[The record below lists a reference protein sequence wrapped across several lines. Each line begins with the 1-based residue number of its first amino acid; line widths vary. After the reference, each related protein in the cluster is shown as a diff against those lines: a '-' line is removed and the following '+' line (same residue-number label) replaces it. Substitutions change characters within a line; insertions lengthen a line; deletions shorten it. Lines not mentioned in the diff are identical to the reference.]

1 MDDFGCIFVNN
12 KFKTMQFF
20 DDLGKTIFINK
31 IPKRIV
37 SLCPSITETLCELGL
52 SDKIIACTDYCIHPI
67 DKVKNINKIGGP
79 KNFSEEK
86 ILKLSP
92 DIIFAVK
99 EENDAN
105 KIINI
110 SKKITTYV
118 FDINSIKEGIELIK
132 ALGNIF
138 EIQNIANVFIEKIL
152 EGYKNLPKVNSNIQ
166 CLYLVWKNP
175 YIAVGSGSFIDSV
188 LNKLNLRN
196 CLRNSEKKYPKINLN
211 NFENN
216 FDLIILPSE
225 PYRFSNKDIEEL
237 ENVFPEKVIIKV
249 DGEMFSWYGTHQLK
263 SISYFDKFVEKLNLS
278 DWKNSIII

>member
-12 KFKTMQFF
+12 KFKTMQLF

-166 CLYLVWKNP
+166 SLYLVWKNP
-175 YIAVGSGSFIDSV
+175 YIAVGGGSFIDSV

-225 PYRFSNKDIEEL
+225 PYRFSNKDIDEL

-263 SISYFDKFVEKLNLS
+263 AISYFNKFVEKLNLR
-278 DWKNSIII
+278 DLKNSINI